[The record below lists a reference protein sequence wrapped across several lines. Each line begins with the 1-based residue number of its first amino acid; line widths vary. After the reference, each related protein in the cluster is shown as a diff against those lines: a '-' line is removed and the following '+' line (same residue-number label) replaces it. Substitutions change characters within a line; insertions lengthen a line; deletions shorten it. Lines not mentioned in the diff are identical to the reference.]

1 MVPQSFSMSILE
13 DWEKQELKRYYE
25 RAINAGTYWKQK
37 REEHDK
43 HNILLT
49 ESLNKNKLDSL
60 SKDELIKLLT
70 QFYNGGNRT
79 RNTSQIQA
87 TILKPNNNDYNK
99 IINNIRNLLYG
110 PEDLEIRIDNFSK
123 NIDHMALGYISE
135 MLSFIYPD
143 KYPFWNNTVSS
154 TLDKI
159 GFKNLKSYI
168 SKGTSGKTGLKYEKI
183 IEVMTSIKNS
193 IEKDENTKLD
203 FIDIKILLLSIEY
216 PLEESTYVEEEPIES
231 KLKSKNFIFN
241 GPVGTGKSEFANIL
255 AKKIIENK
263 IPSVSEIEQLLEDFN
278 NGDLPIERYDNDKL
292 RKITFHPSYG
302 YEDFIMGL
310 KAEVDEKNNIKYE
323 YRSGIFKDLCDTA
336 TKYPN
341 NNYVMIIDE
350 INRGDISRIFGELIT
365 LVEESKRG
373 DKIELPYKDGED
385 FIEFIVP
392 ENLYIIGTM
401 NDSDKSIAL
410 LDSALRRRF
419 MFFRIDPKP
428 DIVDKWYNG
437 NDTIL
442 DTFKTINDR
451 ILKVK
456 GPDYVIGHAFLKP
469 EDDIDE
475 MENFMHIFRY
485 KIIPLLQEYFYG
497 DKVGLGNVLGKA
509 FNVDGTIKY
518 DSFDKV
524 ENFEEELKQIKGNTN
539 GN

>member
-1 MVPQSFSMSILE
+1 MEILQ
-13 DWEKQELKRYYE
+13 DWEREELQKYYKK
-25 RAINAGTYWKQK
+25 AINAGDYWKQK
-37 REEHDK
+37 RKIQEEHQK
-43 HNILLT
+43 ELEKYLSKAGLNSMSEEVLKELLT
-49 ESLNKNKLDSL
+49 KLWASG
-60 SKDELIKLLT
+60 
-70 QFYNGGNRT
+70 QFKAPAAVEKHFL
-79 RNTSQIQA
+79 RN
-87 TILKPNNNDYNK
+87 NHNDFRK
-99 IINNIRNLLYG
+99 IIDGIKNLLYG
-110 PEDLEIRIDNFSK
+110 SETLETRINTFSNDIK
-123 NIDHMALGYISE
+123 GMKLAFISE
-135 MLSFIYPD
+135 MLNFTYPD
-143 KYPFWNNTVSS
+143 KYPLWN
-154 TLDKI
+154 DKYAI
-159 GFKNLKSYI
+159 QPLERIKFDNLLSYM
-168 SKGTSGKTGLKYEKI
+168 SNGTSTKGKKVWDYKKI
-183 IEVMTSIKNS
+183 IEVMTAIKNS

-203 FIDIKILLLSIEY
+203 FIDINILNVSIG
-216 PLEESTYVEEEPIES
+216 ESSESSTSAKEEPIES
-231 KLKSKNFIFN
+231 ELKSKNFIFN
-241 GPVGTGKSEFANIL
+241 GPVGTGKSEFANIM

-263 IPSVSEIEQLLEDFN
+263 IPSVSEIESLLQDFN
-278 NGDLPIERYDNDKL
+278 QGKLEIEKYNNEKL
-292 RKITFHPSYG
+292 RKVTFHPSYG
-302 YEDFIMGL
+302 YEDFIIGL
-310 KAEVDEKNNIKYE
+310 KAEVDDKNNIKYQ
-323 YRSGIFKDLCDTA
+323 YRNGIFKELCDTA
-336 TKYPN
+336 GKDPK

-350 INRGDISRIFGELIT
+350 INRGDISRVFGELIT

-451 ILKVK
+451 ISKVK